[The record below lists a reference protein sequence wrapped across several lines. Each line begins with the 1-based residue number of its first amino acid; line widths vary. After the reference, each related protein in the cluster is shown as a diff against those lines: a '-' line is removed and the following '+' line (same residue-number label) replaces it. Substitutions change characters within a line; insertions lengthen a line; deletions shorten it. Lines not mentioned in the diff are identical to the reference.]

1 LSDGDAVAAARRIA
15 SGVAAKGAARADHE
29 AAFPGDTIAALDG
42 AGLLAAVVPVPAGGL
57 GLGVDVLAAIAA
69 ELARGCGSSAMI
81 WAMHQLQLAC
91 LGRHGGLDSPPLAR
105 LLSALRADGTLL
117 ASATSEQGTGGD
129 LGRSLACVRP
139 DGEGYLLE
147 KDSPTVSYGEQAGG
161 FLISARR
168 DPGADDDDQVAVIT
182 GRDQVSLEPRG
193 SWNPMGMRGTCSRGF
208 LLRAR
213 FGPGQILAD
222 PFGVVATHT
231 LIPMSEILWSAVWI
245 GLATEALARA
255 ARCAGERAAR
265 SGAAVTDHRLGR
277 ADHILTGLEAQL
289 GDAIT
294 RFEAVERGE
303 AEASRWLRARLHA
316 LKLAASTS
324 TIEIVQLALAIC
336 GFAGYQEHGQYSVA
350 RLLRDLYSAQ
360 VMVSNDRLLEGNAA
374 HAAQA
379 RADQCR

>member
-1 LSDGDAVAAARRIA
+1 LADDGVVAAARRIA
-15 SGVAAKGAARADHE
+15 AGVAAEDAARVDRE
-29 AAFPGDTIAALDG
+29 AAFPAGTIAALDD

-57 GLGVDVLAAIAA
+57 GLGVGILAGVAA

-91 LGRHGGLDSPPLAR
+91 VVRHGGLDSPPLAR

-117 ASATSEQGTGGD
+117 ASVTSEQGIGGD
-129 LGRSLACVRP
+129 LGRSRTCVHP

-147 KDSPTVSYGEQAGG
+147 KDSPTVSYGGQAGA

-168 DPGADDDDQVAVIT
+168 GPDAAEDDQVTVIAS
-182 GRDQVSLEPRG
+182 RDQVSLEPRG
-193 SWNPMGMRGTCSRGF
+193 QWNSMGMRGTCSPGF

-213 FGPGQILAD
+213 FGLAQILTD
-222 PFGVVATHT
+222 PFEVMAART

-245 GLATEALARA
+245 GLASEALARA
-255 ARCAGERAAR
+255 ARYAGERAAR

-277 ADHILTGLEAQL
+277 ADQILTGLEAQL
-289 GDAIT
+289 GEAVE
-294 RFEAVERGE
+294 RFEAVDRGE
-303 AEASRWLRARLHA
+303 EEAGRWFRARLHA

-324 TIEIVQLALAIC
+324 TIEIAQLAMAIC
-336 GFAGYQEHGQYSVA
+336 GFAGYQECGPYSVA

-360 VMVSNDRLLEGNAA
+360 VMVSNDKLLESNAA
-374 HAAQA
+374 HAAIA
-379 RADQCR
+379 RG